1 MFPLRLVLDTNVVVS
16 AALKP
21 EGLQRTVLLLAITK
35 PARMYISPP
44 ILAEYRSVLSRP
56 EFRIPKGRRSQLLQ
70 LIESHAH
77 LVSPSLTLNVTADP
91 RDNIFVECA
100 DKGRADFLIT
110 GNQRHFPKLW
120 KNTKIIN
127 SREFVDLVSPHLIP

>member
-1 MFPLRLVLDTNVVVS
+1 MFPVRLVLVTNVVVS

-35 PARMYISPP
+35 PARMYVSPE
-44 ILAEYRSVLSRP
+44 ILSEYRIVLSRP
-56 EFRIPKGRRSQLLQ
+56 ELRIPKGQRSQLLQ
-70 LIESHAH
+70 LIENRAH
-77 LVSPSLTLNVTADP
+77 LVTPAVSLNVATDAK
-91 RDNIFVECA
+91 DNIFIECA
-100 DKGRADFLIT
+100 DAGRADFLIT

-127 SREFVDLVSPHLIP
+127 SREFIDLVSPHLIP